1 MIYNDIH
8 ISEDGFVTLTRK
20 FNAVESSAFFFIT
33 PTISFITTPADGNLH
48 LSDDSVVR
56 KSSHFIKI
64 STYGNNQCDYIVG
77 FSDRTAMELAADDL
91 LEAMRD
97 RLAPRTSRSERRRY
111 ALRSVDIILL
121 NPKCMPT
128 QGTEGSAGYD
138 CFADIEA
145 LKSDGKLKIIMDH
158 ILTLDPGQCALIP
171 LGFKLLIGDPNYE
184 ARLVPRSGKG
194 HKGLVLGN
202 LTGTIDSD
210 YEGVWMM
217 SMWNRTAAAMEVNLN
232 EAICQ
237 MVFDR
242 VEHPEFV
249 LVDAFESHKST
260 DRGDGGFGSTD
271 IKRLLAK
278 DN

>member
-1 MIYNDIH
+1 MTYNEIQ
-8 ISEDGFVTLTRK
+8 ISEDGFVTLLDK
-20 FNAVESSAFFFIT
+20 GADVIKNSAFLVIT
-33 PTISFITTPADGNLH
+33 PAMVIKTRVPGRN
-48 LSDDSVVR
+48 DSGKCSIII
-56 KSSHFIKI
+56 KSAGEEHEV
-64 STYGNNQCDYIVG
+64 TYQ
-77 FSDRTAMELAADDL
+77 DRTAMELAAEDL
-91 LEAMRD
+91 REAMMD
-97 RLAPRTSRSERRRY
+97 RVCNLRRTPRRER
-111 ALRSVDIILL
+111 LRSVEMVLL

-138 CFADIEA
+138 CFADIET
-145 LKSDGKLKIIMDH
+145 LKRDGDVKIIMDN
-158 ILTLDPGQCALIP
+158 ILTLDPGQCVLIP

-210 YEGVWMM
+210 YEGVWKM
-217 SMWNRTAAAMEVNLN
+217 SMWNRTNAVLEVNLN

-242 VEHPEFV
+242 VEHPRFM
-249 LVDAFESHKST
+249 LVDDFDSSKST

-271 IKRLLAK
+271 AKRILAK
-278 DN
+278 D